1 MMKYFC
7 IYMLTCLI
15 AANVTAQT
23 KDSLPAE
30 RTDTAFQQVLQI
42 PGNFSRMEVDALG
55 HIYLLEQ
62 GLLKKYTATG
72 DSLSVYN
79 DVRRFG
85 NPTIMDVSN
94 PLKTLLFFK
103 NFTTVVVLDRMLSQR
118 ATLNLR
124 KMQIFAARSACI
136 SYDNEIWVLD
146 EQDFKL
152 KKINENGQLL
162 LESNDLRLI
171 TDHAVKADQIT
182 DHNGFVYLYDK
193 SFGFTILDRYGAF
206 KGTLA
211 FPGMHS
217 LSFTSNSVYGFNN
230 HEMLRLDLN
239 LKISYPVALTQVFA
253 QASSVRVV
261 NPYIYLLTE
270 SGVSV
275 YRLPE

>member
-1 MMKYFC
+1 
-7 IYMLTCLI
+7 MLRYCCTYLFACMLI
-15 AANVTAQT
+15 HNVNAQT
-23 KDSLPAE
+23 NDSLQV
-30 RTDTAFQQVLQI
+30 TVVDTAYQPILQI
-42 PGNFSRMEVDALG
+42 PGQFNRMEVDALG
-55 HIYLLEQ
+55 HIYLLED
-62 GLLKKYTATG
+62 GLLKKYTSAG

-85 NPTIMDVSN
+85 NPTILDVSN

-103 NFTTVVVLDRMLSQR
+103 NFTTLVILDRMLSQR

-124 KMQIFAARSACI
+124 KMQIFAARSAAV

-152 KKINENGQLL
+152 KKINENSQLL

-171 TDHAVKADQIT
+171 TDIPVRADQII
-182 DHNGFVYLYDK
+182 DHNGYVYLYDR

-206 KGTLA
+206 KGTLP
-211 FPGMHS
+211 FPGMQS
-217 LSFTSNSVYGFNN
+217 LSFTPNAVYGFN
-230 HEMLRLDLN
+230 HGAMSRLDLN
-239 LKISYPVALTQVFA
+239 LKISTPVVLPDMFKTAT
-253 QASSVRVV
+253 SVRVV
-261 NPYIYLLTE
+261 NPYLYLLNE

>member
-1 MMKYFC
+1 MKYFC
-7 IYMLTCLI
+7 IYLLTCLI

-30 RTDTAFQQVLQI
+30 RSDTAFQQILHI

-55 HIYLLEQ
+55 HIYLLEK
-62 GLLKKYTATG
+62 GLLKKYTAAG

-79 DVRRFG
+79 DVRRYG

-171 TDHAVKADQIT
+171 TDHTVKADQIT
-182 DHNGFVYLYDK
+182 DHNGFVYLYDR

>member
-1 MMKYFC
+1 
-7 IYMLTCLI
+7 MLTCLI

-230 HEMLRLDLN
+230 HEMSRLDLN
-239 LKISYPVALTQVFA
+239 LKISHPVALPQVFA